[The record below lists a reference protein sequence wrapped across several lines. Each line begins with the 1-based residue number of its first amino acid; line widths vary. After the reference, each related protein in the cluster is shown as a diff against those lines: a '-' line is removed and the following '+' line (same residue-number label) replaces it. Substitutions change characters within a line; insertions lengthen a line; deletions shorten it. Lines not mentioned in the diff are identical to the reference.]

1 MLDFSHVCVEAFRD
15 PMDPQSTTKAVQDRV
30 DVLLVVDTGP
40 CDQAYSI
47 IDESAW
53 LLLLRHSCKD
63 LVTGS

>member
-1 MLDFSHVCVEAFRD
+1 
-15 PMDPQSTTKAVQDRV
+15 MDPQSTTKAVQDRV

>member
-15 PMDPQSTTKAVQDRV
+15 PMDPQGTTKAVQDRV

-40 CDQAYSI
+40 CDQACSI

-53 LLLLRHSCKD
+53 LFLLRHSCRD
-63 LVTGS
+63 LVAGS